1 MFFFCTKNALA
12 IVSSSKSEEEE
23 EEGGEEERGG
33 GDICPRDDGQ
43 RGASCFVNSARAKMK
58 IFSTLYSNLPF
69 STEKV
74 VVVSESKGRER
85 EREREK
91 RERSDVDW
99 SDDARAEKAER
110 GERFDGGDREVR

>member
-1 MFFFCTKNALA
+1 MRSQSYHRQSPK
-12 IVSSSKSEEEE
+12 KKKK
-23 EEGGEEERGG
+23 EERRREAEGTSAREMMG
-33 GDICPRDDGQ
+33 SEAPL
-43 RGASCFVNSARAKMK
+43 VLVKSARAKMK

-91 RERSDVDW
+91 R
-99 SDDARAEKAER
+99 AER
-110 GERFDGGDREVR
+110 CRLERRREVRKGGEGREI

>member
-1 MFFFCTKNALA
+1 
-12 IVSSSKSEEEE
+12 
-23 EEGGEEERGG
+23 
-33 GDICPRDDGQ
+33 
-43 RGASCFVNSARAKMK
+43 MK